1 MANIRREQ
9 TEQLPLAEQLD
20 DIGLAQGIVRN
31 EGESDPN
38 YAERMVYELDVYVE
52 ELWACQDKIRELVKV
67 DE

>member
-1 MANIRREQ
+1 MANIKREQ

-31 EGESDPN
+31 ESESDAD